1 MTNKTTDLCALVRE
15 LLPLYAD
22 GVLEEQASLQ
32 VQQHLADCPACRRVL
47 EDAGGELPPLPTPSA
62 EGEKRL
68 FARLRRTRLSAY
80 WLLGLLV
87 WPTCMGLMLLTSG
100 LVSTVPWLFLGAFVL
115 TLLGAGWAQLAGGA
129 AAATVLFSFVQLELV
144 PGWFVLPWTAGCLV
158 FGRLAGRWVLRRG
171 WRRWAGALAIAAGVG
186 VCFSFSGTPWGMLA
200 FQNTITEYVQQKYG
214 DRVVLHAPRYDWLK
228 TGSFSMAAHSADD
241 SSATVTTYFNL
252 NKDGTVWDDYSFR
265 VGLTLEQQVE
275 EILEGMLR
283 AVTGRTDW
291 HDLYLTAYID
301 ADTAQLEQLPL
312 NAVYDGS
319 FPVAVEVSWQGPED
333 GFASAESFA
342 EALWP
347 VVDQLQQSGLPVE
360 KSRVYSFEPDGNTLW
375 LADLELPVDSAADLA
390 AAASRGPAPETGYQP
405 WLE

>member
-1 MTNKTTDLCALVRE
+1 MTNNQPDLCALVRE

-22 GVLEEQASLQ
+22 GVLREDARRQVEE
-32 VQQHLADCPACRRVL
+32 HLAGCSGCRQAL
-47 EDAGGELPPLPTPSA
+47 EDAGGALPPLPAPPVG
-62 EGEKRL
+62 GEKRL
-68 FARLRRTRLSAY
+68 FGRLRRVRLSAC
-80 WLLGLLV
+80 WLLCLLV
-87 WPTCMGLMLLTSG
+87 WPVCMGLMLLTSG

-129 AAATVLFSFVQLELV
+129 AAATVIFSFVQLDLV

-158 FGRLAGRWVLRRG
+158 CGGLAGRWVLRRG

-186 VCFSFSGTPWGMLA
+186 ICFSFSGAPWSMLV
-200 FQNTITEYVQQKYG
+200 FQNKVTVYVREKYG

-241 SSATVTTYFNL
+241 PNATVTTYFNL

-265 VGLTLEQQVE
+265 VALTLEQQVE
-275 EILEGMLR
+275 DILEGMLR

-291 HDLYLTAYID
+291 HDLYLTAYIK
-301 ADTAQLEQLPL
+301 ADTARLEQLPL

-319 FPVAVEVSWQGPED
+319 FPVAVEVNWQGPED
-333 GFASAESFA
+333 GFASADAFA

-347 VVDQLQQSGLPVE
+347 VVDQLQKSGLPVE
-360 KSRVYSFEPDGNTLW
+360 KARVYSFEPDGNTLW
-375 LADLELPVDSAADLA
+375 LADLELPVDGPADLA

>member
-1 MTNKTTDLCALVRE
+1 
-15 LLPLYAD
+15 
-22 GVLEEQASLQ
+22 
-32 VQQHLADCPACRRVL
+32 
-47 EDAGGELPPLPTPSA
+47 
-62 EGEKRL
+62 
-68 FARLRRTRLSAY
+68 
-80 WLLGLLV
+80 
-87 WPTCMGLMLLTSG
+87 
-100 LVSTVPWLFLGAFVL
+100 
-115 TLLGAGWAQLAGGA
+115 
-129 AAATVLFSFVQLELV
+129 
-144 PGWFVLPWTAGCLV
+144 
-158 FGRLAGRWVLRRG
+158 
-171 WRRWAGALAIAAGVG
+171 
-186 VCFSFSGTPWGMLA
+186 
-200 FQNTITEYVQQKYG
+200 
-214 DRVVLHAPRYDWLK
+214 
-228 TGSFSMAAHSADD
+228 MAAHSADD
-241 SSATVTTYFNL
+241 PSATVTTYFNL
-252 NKDGTVWDDYSFR
+252 NRDGTVWDDYSFR

-360 KSRVYSFEPDGNTLW
+360 KARVYSFEPDGNTLW
-375 LADLELPVDSAADLA
+375 MADLELPVDSAADLA

>member
-1 MTNKTTDLCALVRE
+1 MTNNQPDLCALVRE

-22 GVLEEQASLQ
+22 GVLREDARRQVEEHLTGCPSCRQA
-32 VQQHLADCPACRRVL
+32 L
-47 EDAGGELPPLPTPSA
+47 EDAGGALPPLPAPPA
-62 EGEKRL
+62 GGEKQL
-68 FARLRRTRLSAY
+68 FGRLRRVRLSAC
-80 WLLGLLV
+80 WLLSLLV

-129 AAATVLFSFVQLELV
+129 AAATVIFSFVQLDLV

-158 FGRLAGRWVLRRG
+158 CGGLAGRWVLRRG

-186 VCFSFSGTPWGMLA
+186 ICFSFSGAPWSMLA
-200 FQNTITEYVQQKYG
+200 FQNKVTGYVREKYG

-241 SSATVTTYFNL
+241 PNATVTTYFNL

-265 VGLTLEQQVE
+265 VALTLEQQVE
-275 EILEGMLR
+275 DILEGMLR

-291 HDLYLTAYID
+291 HDLYLTAYIK
-301 ADTAQLEQLPL
+301 ADTARLEQLPL

-319 FPVAVEVSWQGPED
+319 FPVAVEVNWQGPED
-333 GFASAESFA
+333 GFADADAFA
-342 EALWP
+342 KALWP
-347 VVDQLQQSGLPVE
+347 VVDQLQKSGLPVE
-360 KSRVYSFEPDGNTLW
+360 KARVYSFEPDGNTLW
-375 LADLELPVDSAADLA
+375 LADLELPVDGPADLA
-390 AAASRGPAPETGYQP
+390 TAASRGPAPETGYQP